1 MRILGKRILLTVL
14 GMLALAAAFPTAGQ
28 DTIPAVIE
36 NPAKPPAR
44 NADRLVELKEVLRI
58 TDEGGEF
65 FFKYPY
71 KVQVGPG
78 GSIFVQEQEQ
88 LLKFDARGKFIRN
101 FFRKG
106 QGPGEAL
113 YVGGFLPEGSGLII
127 QGASPAKMV
136 WYGEDGDLIKESALR
151 CSLMGFRFLG
161 KSEDLFTYAA
171 LENPIALHKG
181 TTPAVIAVGHHVF
194 AWREGQADLQEKG
207 VFPVDIFVIKSSSG
221 GGGMIPVS
229 DMLTALSGGKRLFLS
244 HTQEYLIKVLDLESK
259 AIVRTFRRAY
269 KRVDFEPPKK
279 GGVNIN
285 GQSYTH
291 APRKYASDID
301 TLHSV
306 GDDLWVVTSTRDKA
320 GNPLIDV
327 FNKEGRYKDCFYL
340 LRPAGAV
347 DFFLKANQC
356 VIKDGC
362 LYQIEW
368 REEDVPSIAKYELLD
383 RAAVRNP

>member
-1 MRILGKRILLTVL
+1 MRSISRCGLAMALVMVVWFSGLTIS
-14 GMLALAAAFPTAGQ
+14 GQ

-36 NPAKPPAR
+36 NPAKPAAR
-44 NADRLVELKEVLRI
+44 EAGRLVGLKEVLRI

-65 FFKYPY
+65 FFKYPF

-88 LLKFDARGKFIRN
+88 LLKFDAQGKFLRN
-101 FFRKG
+101 YFRKG

-113 YVGGFLPEGSGLII
+113 FVGGFLPEGSGLII
-127 QGASPAKMV
+127 QGSSPSKMV
-136 WYGEDGDLIKESALR
+136 WYGEDGGLIKEAALR
-151 CSLMGFRFLG
+151 CSLRGFRFLG

-194 AWREGQADLQEKG
+194 GWREGQADLQEKA
-207 VFPVDIFVIKSSSG
+207 VFPVEIFVIKSSSG

-229 DMLTALSGGKRLFLS
+229 DFLTALSGGKKLFLS

-259 AIVRTFRRAY
+259 AVVRSFRRAY
-269 KRVDFEPPKK
+269 RRIDFEPPKK
-279 GGVNIN
+279 GGVNID
-285 GQSYTH
+285 GQSYNH
-291 APRKYASDID
+291 APRKYASDIE

-306 GDDLWVVTSTRDKA
+306 GEDLWVVTSTRDKA

-327 FNKEGRYKDCFYL
+327 FDKEGRYKDCFFL

-356 VIKDGC
+356 VIRDGF
-362 LYQIEW
+362 LYQLEW
-368 REEDVPSIAKYELLD
+368 QEEDVPSVAKYEILD
-383 RAAVRNP
+383 RSVGRNP